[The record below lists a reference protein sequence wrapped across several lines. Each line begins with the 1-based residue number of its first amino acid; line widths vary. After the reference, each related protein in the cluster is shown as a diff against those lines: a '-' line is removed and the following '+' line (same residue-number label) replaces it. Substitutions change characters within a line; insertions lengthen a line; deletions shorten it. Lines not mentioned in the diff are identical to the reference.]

1 MGSFSKNVTEVLENT
16 HLAPKLFL
24 QIATLYI
31 CNHSCEGMT
40 DNSGTTNLN
49 DNDKN
54 DKENGNGDDD
64 DDDDDYDD
72 DDADDD
78 DIKNSEF
85 NAIILILAISFA
97 CFMIV
102 VLCFM
107 FGVLTFR

>member
-1 MGSFSKNVTEVLENT
+1 MGSFSKNVTEVFENT

-31 CNHSCEGMT
+31 CNHSCEGVT

-54 DKENGNGDDD
+54 VKENGSGDDD
-64 DDDDDYDD
+64 DDDYD

-78 DIKNSEF
+78 DIKNSQF
-85 NAIILILAISFA
+85 NAIVLILAISFA